1 MIKLYLIR
9 HGETD
14 WNTTKR
20 FQGWS
25 DIELNKNGLKQA
37 KLLGERFKKIKIDE
51 IYSSPLKR
59 AVKTAEPI
67 AKANGIEVK
76 TNENFKEINFGKWEG
91 MTRDEISE
99 IYGSEFDD
107 FIKAPET
114 HTFPGEI
121 SFDNVTK
128 RLVKGLNEVLR
139 GKNNMSIAI
148 VSHGG
153 IIRLMMKYL
162 LDIREPWYNKTWVDN
177 TSITYIEI
185 GKNHNLLRVFN
196 DSSHIEN
203 GIL

>member
-14 WNTTKR
+14 WNASKK

-25 DIELNKNGLKQA
+25 DIELNKNGLEQA
-37 KLLGERFKKIKIDE
+37 KLLGERFKNIKVDE

-59 AVKTAEPI
+59 AVKTAEPL
-67 AKANGIEVK
+67 AKANGITVQ
-76 TNENFKEINFGKWEG
+76 TNECFKEINFGKWEG
-91 MTRDEISE
+91 LTRDEISE
-99 IYGSEFDD
+99 TYGAEFDD
-107 FIKAPET
+107 FIIAPEI

-128 RLVKGLNEVLR
+128 RIAKGLDEVLK
-139 GKNNMSIAI
+139 GKNDKSIAI

-153 IIRLMMKYL
+153 IIRLMIKYL
-162 LDIREPWYNKTWVDN
+162 LDIHEPFYNKTWVDN
-177 TSITYIEI
+177 TSVTFIEI
-185 GKNHNLLRVFN
+185 GKNYNLLRVFN
-196 DSSHIEN
+196 DSSHINN